1 MGAGGDLTTGAANV
15 AVGQGA
21 LPVNTTGSSNT
32 CVGINAGISSTTG
45 SNNTLLGKDAGR
57 SGSPGGPVTA
67 DSNVVALGDENVA
80 SLHCQRALTVSSDQ
94 RDKTDF
100 TDLDLGLDFVKA
112 LAPVTYKWDKRSKYG
127 DKNSDDF
134 DLNNLT
140 PDGTH
145 KEDWL
150 DVGFKAQAVEALEI
164 AAGYN
169 KDNKTNLTIQVSS
182 DGKQYGLRYEKFIPI
197 LVKAIQEQQEQ
208 IETLKTEV
216 RELKG

>member
-1 MGAGGDLTTGAANV
+1 MGAGGDITDGDANV
-15 AVGQGA
+15 AIGQGA
-21 LPVNTTGSSNT
+21 LPVNTTGNSNT
-32 CVGINAGISSTTG
+32 CVGVNAGISSTTG

-80 SLHCQRALTVSSDQ
+80 SLHCQTALTVSSDQ

-140 PDGTH
+140 PDGTY

-169 KDNKTNLTIQVSS
+169 KDNKTNLTIQVSP